1 MAKPLFIYI
10 HGFNSSPGSHKAQQ
24 FRQWMEDAGRS
35 DELLIPTLP
44 HWPERAVRLLEQL
57 VEQHQDRDITLVGSS
72 LGGFYSIYLVEKYQL
87 RAVLVNPAVRP
98 YDLLEEL
105 LGEQGNYYTDE
116 RYILTRKHLEQLLA
130 IDCPV
135 LSYPQQY
142 LLLTQT
148 ADETLD
154 YTEAVDKLAD
164 SPQLV
169 QQGGSHGFE
178 QFERVIPAILAFAEG
193 RIELPDVTDL
203 TDQSI

>member
-1 MAKPLFIYI
+1 MAKPLFIYV

-72 LGGFYSIYLVEKYQL
+72 LGGFYSIYLVEKYLIEKYQV

-154 YTEAVDKLAD
+154 YSEAVAKLAD

-169 QQGGSHGFE
+169 QQGGSHGF
-178 QFERVIPAILAFAEG
+178 
-193 RIELPDVTDL
+193 
-203 TDQSI
+203 